1 MLRVGSGK
9 STQCGAVAPACGF
22 THVCVGQLLKQ
33 CAAKKE
39 DAISKE
45 VQACIKT
52 GTLVPTGTVIRVLTQ
67 CLAGITGPVLLDG
80 FPRVQEQMG
89 AVDKLGKVTG
99 VIFLDCAEDVM
110 IKRMDKSDCGDEIA
124 LLAQFTEHC
133 LPCLDRYDRAGLL
146 HVVDAGP
153 GIDEVQAALQTTLG
167 AL

>member
-1 MLRVGSGK
+1 MHQDGHTGSDRHGN
-9 STQCGAVAPACGF
+9 TRADAVLGRDHR
-22 THVCVGQLLKQ
+22 TR
-33 CAAKKE
+33 AA
-39 DAISKE
+39 
-45 VQACIKT
+45 
-52 GTLVPTGTVIRVLTQ
+52 GRVPTR
-67 CLAGITGPVLLDG
+67 ARADG
-80 FPRVQEQMG
+80 VMG

-133 LPCLDRYDRAGLL
+133 LPCLDLYDRAGLL